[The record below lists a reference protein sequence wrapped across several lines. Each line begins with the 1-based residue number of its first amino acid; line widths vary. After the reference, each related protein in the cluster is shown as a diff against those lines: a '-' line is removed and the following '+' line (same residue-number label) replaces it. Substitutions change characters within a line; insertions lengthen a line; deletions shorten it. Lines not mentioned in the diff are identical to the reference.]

1 MTKRYQVLQRK
12 LRELESLI
20 ARLSSPY
27 PAIPSGLLAN
37 GGEIA
42 QQLVFS
48 RKLLSAEIASH
59 PSKPHHLAHISRRLD
74 RLDTIFRHNQDH
86 HDHDVNDDFAV
97 NDGLD
102 AASTCSC
109 TESCLNDDGEGEGEA
124 DLGSELCEEPE
135 EEMFYEAPPVVV
147 EEEEASVEE
156 VGRVVHETKTEKGGA
171 VREEEGDCVWG
182 YFGVLGGGL
191 VVGVAIGAVLTGFV
205 MVRFSGC
212 FHYIQDQGFL
222 IPT

>member
-27 PAIPSGLLAN
+27 PAIPSGHLA
-37 GGEIA
+37 EIA

-48 RKLLSAEIASH
+48 RKLLSAEVASH

-74 RLDTIFRHNQDH
+74 RLDTVFRHYQEH

-109 TESCLNDDGEGEGEA
+109 TESCLNDDGEGEA

-135 EEMFYEAPPVVV
+135 EEMFYEAPPGVV
-147 EEEEASVEE
+147 EEEEAASVEE
-156 VGRVVHETKTEKGGA
+156 VGRVVLETNKTEKGGA
-171 VREEEGDCVWG
+171 EREEEGDCVWG

-212 FHYIQDQGFL
+212 FHYIQHQGFL